1 MSKKSNKKRKRIAEQ
16 KRNIENKKLNQDL
29 EVKQENIKN
38 VKEKAPQIKS
48 KKEKKIKSKKENEKH
63 NKKPKI
69 KTQID
74 KKENEKHNKKT
85 GIKTQIDEKENGKY
99 NKEAEV
105 KTQIDKKEN
114 KLNKE
119 NRKKVEVKKEKT
131 KKEKIKKPKE
141 VKKKEKKPKKK
152 KTLLQ
157 KIIIIILI
165 ILFIIALGIGI
176 YLFVRPKFKDVTIE
190 LGTEKVSIDD
200 FLISSMYRKTVKQVT
215 DLDSLNLF
223 EVGKKDIKLKFL
235 NKEQTVKLN
244 IVDTTPPNVK
254 LKEKTAYIDYQIN
267 PEDFIESKE
276 DLSEMSV
283 SLKEDV
289 QIADYGEYP
298 VTIVVSDKYGNE
310 TVGQTTLIISWFLS
324 DVKVEL
330 GSEFSVANVVVDAE
344 RFGSLVEQSE
354 IAKVDTSK
362 IRNL

>member
-1 MSKKSNKKRKRIAEQ
+1 MSKKSNKKKKRIAEQ

-48 KKEKKIKSKKENEKH
+48 KKEKKIKPKKENEKYNKKTKIKTQTDKKENERH
-63 NKKPKI
+63 NKKPKIKTQVDKKENEKYNKEPKI

-74 KKENEKHNKKT
+74 KKE
-85 GIKTQIDEKENGKY
+85 D
-99 NKEAEV
+99 
-105 KTQIDKKEN
+105 

-119 NRKKVEVKKEKT
+119 NQKKVEEEKAKKEKN
-131 KKEKIKKPKE
+131 KKPKE

-190 LGTEKVSIDD
+190 LGTEKISIDD
-200 FLISSMYRKTVKQVT
+200 FLISPMYRKTVKQVT

-283 SLKEDV
+283 SLKDDV
-289 QIADYGEYP
+289 QISDYGEYP
-298 VTIVVSDKYGNE
+298 VTVVVSDKYGNE
-310 TVGQTTLIISWFLS
+310 TVGQTTLVISWFLS

-330 GSEFSVANVVVDAE
+330 GSEFSVANVVVDSE

-362 IRNL
+362 LRNL

>member
-1 MSKKSNKKRKRIAEQ
+1 MSKKSNKKKKRVAEQ
-16 KRNIENKKLNQDL
+16 KRNIENKKLNQSL
-29 EVKQENIKN
+29 EVKQENIKK
-38 VKEKAPQIKS
+38 VKEKNTQIKS
-48 KKEKKIKSKKENEKH
+48 KKQQKNKPKKENRKH
-63 NKKPKI
+63 NKKAEI

-74 KKENEKHNKKT
+74 KKENGKHNKKPE
-85 GIKTQIDEKENGKY
+85 IKSK
-99 NKEAEV
+99 
-105 KTQIDKKEN
+105 IDKKED

-119 NRKKVEVKKEKT
+119 NQKNVEV

-200 FLISSMYRKTVKQVT
+200 FLVSPMYRKTVKQVT
-215 DLDSLNLF
+215 DLDSLNLL
-223 EVGKKDIKLKFL
+223 EVGKKDVKFKFL
-235 NKEQTVKLN
+235 NKERTVKLN
-244 IVDTTPPNVK
+244 IVDTTPPKVK

-267 PEDFIESKE
+267 PEDFVESKE

-283 SLKEDV
+283 KLKDDV
-289 QIADYGEYP
+289 QISDYGEYP
-298 VTIVVSDKYGNE
+298 VTVVVSDKYGNE

-344 RFGSLVEQSE
+344 RFGSLVEPSE

-362 IRNL
+362 LRNL

>member
-1 MSKKSNKKRKRIAEQ
+1 MSKKSNKKKKRVAEQ
-16 KRNIENKKLNQDL
+16 KRNIENKKLNQSL
-29 EVKQENIKN
+29 EVKQENIKK
-38 VKEKAPQIKS
+38 VKLKNH
-48 KKEKKIKSKKENEKH
+48 KKYIFLQKKQQKNKPKKENGKH
-63 NKKPKI
+63 NKKPEI

-74 KKENEKHNKKT
+74 KKENGKHNKNT
-85 GIKTQIDEKENGKY
+85 EIKAK
-99 NKEAEV
+99 
-105 KTQIDKKEN
+105 IDKKED

-119 NRKKVEVKKEKT
+119 NQKNVEV

-176 YLFVRPKFKDVTIE
+176 YLFVRPKVKDITIE
-190 LGTEKVSIDD
+190 LGTEKISIDD
-200 FLISSMYRKTVKQVT
+200 FLVSPMYRKTVKQVT
-215 DLDSLNLF
+215 DLDSLNLL
-223 EVGKKDIKLKFL
+223 EVGKKDVKFKFL
-235 NKEQTVKLN
+235 NKERTVKLN
-244 IVDTTPPNVK
+244 IVDTTPPKVK

-267 PEDFIESKE
+267 PEDFVESKE

-283 SLKEDV
+283 KLKDDV
-289 QIADYGEYP
+289 QISDYGEYP
-298 VTIVVSDKYGNE
+298 VTVVVSDKYGNE

-344 RFGSLVEQSE
+344 RFGSLVEPSE

-362 IRNL
+362 LRNL

>member
-1 MSKKSNKKRKRIAEQ
+1 MSKKRNKKKKRVAEQ
-16 KRNIENKKLNQDL
+16 KRKIENKKINQDL
-29 EVKQENIKN
+29 EVKQESVKN
-38 VKEKAPQIKS
+38 VKEKNPQIKS
-48 KKEKKIKSKKENEKH
+48 KKNKPKKGNGKH
-63 NKKPKI
+63 NKKPEI
-69 KTQID
+69 KTQTDKKENGKHNKEPEIKDQID
-74 KKENEKHNKKT
+74 KKE
-85 GIKTQIDEKENGKY
+85 
-99 NKEAEV
+99 
-105 KTQIDKKEN
+105 DKP
-114 KLNKE
+114 NKE
-119 NRKKVEVKKEKT
+119 NQKKVEVKKEKA
-131 KKEKIKKPKE
+131 KKEKIKKTKE

-176 YLFVRPKFKDVTIE
+176 YLFVRPKVKDITIE
-190 LGTEKVSIDD
+190 LGTEKVSVED
-200 FLISSMYRKTVKQVT
+200 FLVSPMYRKTVKQVT
-215 DLDSLNLF
+215 DLGSLNLL
-223 EVGKKDIKLKFL
+223 EVGKKDVKFKFL
-235 NKEQTVKLN
+235 NKERTVKLN
-244 IVDTTPPNVK
+244 IVDTTPPKVK

-267 PEDFIESKE
+267 PEDFVESKE

-283 SLKEDV
+283 SLKDDV

-344 RFGSLVEQSE
+344 RFGSLVEPSE

-362 IRNL
+362 LRNL

>member
-1 MSKKSNKKRKRIAEQ
+1 MSKKSNKKKKRVAEQ
-16 KRNIENKKLNQDL
+16 KRNIENKKLNQSL
-29 EVKQENIKN
+29 EVKQENIKK
-38 VKEKAPQIKS
+38 VKEKNTQIKS
-48 KKEKKIKSKKENEKH
+48 KKQQKNKPKKENRKH
-63 NKKPKI
+63 NKKPEI

-74 KKENEKHNKKT
+74 KKENGKHNKNPE
-85 GIKTQIDEKENGKY
+85 IK
-99 NKEAEV
+99 AR
-105 KTQIDKKEN
+105 IDKKED

-119 NRKKVEVKKEKT
+119 NQKNVEV

-200 FLISSMYRKTVKQVT
+200 FLVSPMYRKTVKQVT
-215 DLDSLNLF
+215 DLDSLNLL
-223 EVGKKDIKLKFL
+223 EVGKKDVKFKFL
-235 NKEQTVKLN
+235 NKERTVKLN
-244 IVDTTPPNVK
+244 IVDTTPPKVK

-267 PEDFIESKE
+267 PEDFVESKE

-283 SLKEDV
+283 KLKDDV
-289 QIADYGEYP
+289 QISDYGEYP
-298 VTIVVSDKYGNE
+298 VTVVVSDKYGNE

-344 RFGSLVEQSE
+344 RFGSLVEPSE

-362 IRNL
+362 LRNL

>member
-1 MSKKSNKKRKRIAEQ
+1 MSKKSNKKKKRVAEQ
-16 KRNIENKKLNQDL
+16 KRNIENKKLNQSL
-29 EVKQENIKN
+29 EVKQENIKK
-38 VKEKAPQIKS
+38 VKEKNTQIKS
-48 KKEKKIKSKKENEKH
+48 KKQQKNKPKKENGKH
-63 NKKPKI
+63 NKKPEI

-74 KKENEKHNKKT
+74 KKENGKHNKNT
-85 GIKTQIDEKENGKY
+85 EIKAK
-99 NKEAEV
+99 
-105 KTQIDKKEN
+105 IDKKED

-119 NRKKVEVKKEKT
+119 NQKNVEV

-176 YLFVRPKFKDVTIE
+176 YLFVRPKVKDITIE
-190 LGTEKVSIDD
+190 LGTEKISIDD
-200 FLISSMYRKTVKQVT
+200 FLVSPMYRKTVKQVT
-215 DLDSLNLF
+215 DLDSLNLL
-223 EVGKKDIKLKFL
+223 EVGKKDVKFKFL
-235 NKEQTVKLN
+235 NKERTVKLN
-244 IVDTTPPNVK
+244 IVDTTPPKVK

-267 PEDFIESKE
+267 PEDFVESKE

-283 SLKEDV
+283 KLKDDV
-289 QIADYGEYP
+289 QISDYGEYP
-298 VTIVVSDKYGNE
+298 VTVVVSDKYGNE

-344 RFGSLVEQSE
+344 RFGSLVEPSE

-362 IRNL
+362 LRNL

>member
-1 MSKKSNKKRKRIAEQ
+1 MSKKSNKKKKRIAEQ
-16 KRNIENKKLNQDL
+16 KRNIENKKINQDL
-29 EVKQENIKN
+29 EVKQESVKN
-38 VKEKAPQIKS
+38 VKEKNSQIKS
-48 KKEKKIKSKKENEKH
+48 KKDKPKKENGKH
-63 NKKPKI
+63 NKKPEI
-69 KTQID
+69 KTQTDKKENGKHNKEPEIKAQID
-74 KKENEKHNKKT
+74 KKE
-85 GIKTQIDEKENGKY
+85 
-99 NKEAEV
+99 
-105 KTQIDKKEN
+105 DKP
-114 KLNKE
+114 NKE
-119 NRKKVEVKKEKT
+119 NQKKVEVKKEKA

-176 YLFVRPKFKDVTIE
+176 YLFVRPKVKDITIE
-190 LGTEKVSIDD
+190 LGTEKVSIED
-200 FLISSMYRKTVKQVT
+200 FLVSPMYRKTVKQVT
-215 DLDSLNLF
+215 DLGSLNLL
-223 EVGKKDIKLKFL
+223 EVGKKDVKFKFL
-235 NKEQTVKLN
+235 NKERTVKLN
-244 IVDTTPPNVK
+244 IVDTTPPKVK

-267 PEDFIESKE
+267 PEDFVESKE

-283 SLKEDV
+283 SLKDDV

-330 GSEFSVANVVVDAE
+330 GSEFSVANVVVDEE
-344 RFGSLVEQSE
+344 RFGSLVEPSE

-362 IRNL
+362 LRNL

>member
-1 MSKKSNKKRKRIAEQ
+1 MSKKSNKKKKRVAEQ
-16 KRNIENKKLNQDL
+16 KRNIENKKTNQDL
-29 EVKQENIKN
+29 YVKQENVKN
-38 VKEKAPQIKS
+38 VKEKNTQTKS
-48 KKEKKIKSKKENEKH
+48 KKEKKIKPKKENRKH

-69 KTQID
+69 KTQVD
-74 KKENEKHNKKT
+74 KKENEK
-85 GIKTQIDEKENGKY
+85 Y
-99 NKEAEV
+99 NKEPKI
-105 KTQIDKKEN
+105 KTQIDKKED

-119 NRKKVEVKKEKT
+119 NQKKVEVKKEKA
-131 KKEKIKKPKE
+131 KKEKAKKPKE

-190 LGTEKVSIDD
+190 LGTEKISIDD
-200 FLISSMYRKTVKQVT
+200 FLISPMYRKTVKQVT
-215 DLDSLNLF
+215 DLDSLNLL
-223 EVGKKDIKLKFL
+223 EVGKKDVKLKFL

-276 DLSEMSV
+276 DLSEMTV
-283 SLKEDV
+283 SLKDDV
-289 QIADYGEYP
+289 QISDYGEYP
-298 VTIVVSDKYGNE
+298 VNIVVSDKYGNE
-310 TVGQTTLIISWFLS
+310 TVGQTTLVISWFLS

-330 GSEFSVANVVVDAE
+330 GSEFSAANVVVDSE

>member
-1 MSKKSNKKRKRIAEQ
+1 MSKKSNKKKKRVAEQ
-16 KRNIENKKLNQDL
+16 KRNIENKKLNQSL
-29 EVKQENIKN
+29 EVKQENIKK
-38 VKEKAPQIKS
+38 VKEKNTQIKS
-48 KKEKKIKSKKENEKH
+48 KKQQKNKPKKENRKH
-63 NKKPKI
+63 NKKPEI

-74 KKENEKHNKKT
+74 KKENGKHNKKPE
-85 GIKTQIDEKENGKY
+85 IKAK
-99 NKEAEV
+99 
-105 KTQIDKKEN
+105 IDKKED

-119 NRKKVEVKKEKT
+119 NQKNVEV

-176 YLFVRPKFKDVTIE
+176 YLFVRPKVKDITIE

-200 FLISSMYRKTVKQVT
+200 FLVSPMYRKTVKQVT
-215 DLDSLNLF
+215 DLDSLNLL
-223 EVGKKDIKLKFL
+223 EVGKKDVKFKFL
-235 NKEQTVKLN
+235 NKERTVKLN
-244 IVDTTPPNVK
+244 IVDTTPPKVK

-267 PEDFIESKE
+267 PEDFVESKE

-283 SLKEDV
+283 KLKDDV
-289 QIADYGEYP
+289 QISDYGEYP
-298 VTIVVSDKYGNE
+298 VTVVVSDKYGNE

-344 RFGSLVEQSE
+344 RFGSLVEPSE

-362 IRNL
+362 LRNL